1 MLFPKYSSSAPR
13 QQEFRTKNTLKSK
26 KFNFVFIFRSIVPNE
41 FVYGKLRFCVRGFS
55 NGKSEVHK
63 NATNF

>member
-1 MLFPKYSSSAPR
+1 MIFQAILRSQYLPVFS
-13 QQEFRTKNTLKSK
+13 FFL
-26 KFNFVFIFRSIVPNE
+26 NFHRITWIQFYIGTNE